1 MTNSAKDLLA
11 AAAVERMAGTR
22 DAYVP
27 YLRQVF
33 ADVVGE
39 DDAVSETRGG
49 LAAAQERL
57 AKIQPLRYGK
67 SRNFLAGAVTGLSA
81 YLRHGVISLAAVRD
95 RLREVVS
102 HPYQA
107 EALLQQ
113 LAWRDYWQRLYIR
126 WGDRL
131 WQDIEPYKTGWQAT
145 DYQTDLP
152 PALIAAKTGLA
163 CMDAFS
169 ADLQRMGYLH
179 NHARLWLAAYVVHW
193 CRVRWQA
200 GAAWFLQH
208 LLDGDPASNNLSW
221 QWVASTF
228 SHKPYF
234 FNRQNLERYS
244 DGKYCRQCAMGD
256 RCPFDATYEELA
268 ARLFPH
274 KE

>member
-1 MTNSAKDLLA
+1 MTGSAKDLLA
-11 AAAVERMAGTR
+11 AAAVKRIEGNR
-22 DAYVP
+22 DAYVL

-39 DDAVSETRGG
+39 DEAVSETRGG
-49 LAAAQERL
+49 LGAAQERL
-57 AKIQPLRYGK
+57 AKIQPQRYGK
-67 SRNFLAGAVTGLSA
+67 SRNFLTGAVTGLSP
-81 YLRHGVISLAAVRD
+81 YLRHGVIGLAAVRD
-95 RLREVVS
+95 RVRAAVAS
-102 HPYQA
+102 PPQA

-113 LAWRDYWQRLYIR
+113 LAWRDYWQRLYAR

-131 WQDIEPYKTGWQAT
+131 WQDIEPHKTGWQAT
-145 DYQTDLP
+145 DYATDLP
-152 PALIAAKTGLA
+152 PALIAAETGLA

-169 ADLQRMGYLH
+169 RDLQTSGYLH

-244 DGKYCRQCAMGD
+244 EGKYCRQCPMGD
-256 RCPFDATYEELA
+256 RCPFDAPYEELET
-268 ARLFPH
+268 RLFPH
-274 KE
+274 K

>member
-1 MTNSAKDLLA
+1 MTHSPEDLLR
-11 AAAVERMAGTR
+11 AAAVERIQGMR

-33 ADVVGE
+33 ADVVG
-39 DDAVSETRGG
+39 DDDVVSETRGG
-49 LAAAQERL
+49 QRAAQERL
-57 AKIQPLRYGK
+57 EKIQPLRYGK
-67 SRNFLAGAVTGLSA
+67 TRNFLAGAVTGLSA
-81 YLRHGVISLAAVRD
+81 YLRHGVISLATVRD
-95 RLREVVS
+95 RVWQAVA
-102 HPYQA
+102 HPHQA

-113 LAWRDYWQRLYIR
+113 LAWRDYWQRLYAR

-145 DYQTDLP
+145 DYQPELP
-152 PALIAAKTGLA
+152 PALLAGETGLA

-169 ADLQRMGYLH
+169 CDLQQTGYLH

-244 DGKYCRQCAMGD
+244 DSKYCRHCSMSD
-256 RCPFDATYEELA
+256 RCPFDAPYEELE

-274 KE
+274 K

>member
-1 MTNSAKDLLA
+1 MSNSAKDLLA
-11 AAAVERMAGTR
+11 AAAVERIEGTR
-22 DAYVP
+22 DTYVP

-33 ADVVGE
+33 AEVVGE
-39 DDAVSETRGG
+39 DEAVSETRGG
-49 LAAAQERL
+49 LGAAQARL
-57 AKIQPLRYGK
+57 AQIQPRRYSK
-67 SRNFLAGAVTGLSA
+67 TRNFLSGAVTGLSP
-81 YLRHGVISLAAVRD
+81 YLRHGVVSVAAVRD
-95 RLREVVS
+95 RLREVVA
-102 HPYQA
+102 HPHEA

-113 LAWRDYWQRLYIR
+113 LAWRDYWQRLYAR

-145 DYQTDLP
+145 DYATDLP
-152 PALIAAKTGLA
+152 PALVAAETGLA

-169 ADLQRMGYLH
+169 RDLQETGYLH

-244 DGKYCRQCAMGD
+244 EGKYCRQCGMAT
-256 RCPFDATYEELA
+256 RCPFDATYEELE

-274 KE
+274 K